1 MKYISFKSVVIFG
14 LFFMCSCVEKKSESA
29 ENKKEKDKLL
39 DIILVDSIPFR
50 NQKSIFW
57 FKLRDILG
65 SSSVSYIGL
74 YTSACQI
81 DTSQVLIKGDLL
93 YEIKLIEPSKLQ
105 ITSHYGFDT
114 VKPTNEITFVNKHF
128 EYGQDFKR
136 NSIKKEMS
144 IDSICK

>member
-1 MKYISFKSVVIFG
+1 MKHIPSKSVVIIG
-14 LFFMCSCVEKKSESA
+14 LLFMCSCGEKKKDSGE
-29 ENKKEKDKLL
+29 KEKQKDKLS
-39 DIILVDSIPFR
+39 DIILVDSIPFK
-50 NQKSIFW
+50 NHKNIFW

-65 SSSVSYIGL
+65 NSSVSYIGL
-74 YTSACQI
+74 YPSACQI
-81 DTSQVLIKGDLL
+81 DTSNILIKGDLL

-114 VKPTNEITFVNKHF
+114 VKPTTEITFVNKHF

-136 NSIKKEMS
+136 NSLKDEMS